1 MILDRSKNYLDIFV
15 KPFEIDTALPKYK
28 KDEEEKSPSSIRY
41 ADFIESN
48 TNTNPL
54 SFPEFNNSGD
64 IDEGNV
70 ERKKTIFSKLFK
82 KRNRE
87 KKPEMDVLEFFK
99 EVKLCTDES
108 KRTYIERT
116 EPYLA
121 AIKQAK
127 ELGQVALVDKLV
139 ESLRINKYESVL
151 FASGYGKKIEE
162 SQMVEFA
169 RKSDKGIKL
178 VYIKNFT
185 RPIPQDIATKKL
197 ALDKLEVFD
206 NYCVLFYDTT
216 GDMSDK
222 TAIEKERERI
232 KKADPILF
240 GMVKGSRALYY
251 VADWI
256 DEYCDLTL
264 SEFLKVSGIGEGDIE
279 IKEKIKIEGR

>member
-1 MILDRSKNYLDIFV
+1 MILDRSRNYLDIFI

-28 KDEEEKSPSSIRY
+28 KDEGTKEQSSNKVRY
-41 ADFIESN
+41 ADFIENN
-48 TNTNPL
+48 TNNL
-54 SFPEFNNSGD
+54 SFSEFNNVGERDGS
-64 IDEGNV
+64 V
-70 ERKKTIFSKLFK
+70 ERKETIFSKLFK
-82 KRNRE
+82 KRKRE
-87 KKPEMDVLEFFK
+87 KKPEIDVLEFFK

-139 ESLRINKYESVL
+139 ESLKINKYESIL

-197 ALDKLEVFD
+197 ALDRLEVFD
-206 NYCVLFYDTT
+206 NYCILFYDTT

-222 TAIEKERERI
+222 TAIEKERERR

-264 SEFLKVSGIGEGDIE
+264 TEFLKVSGIGSSNIE
-279 IKEKIKIEGR
+279 IEEKIKIEGR